1 MELATIIIVNWNGN
15 EVLKHCLKSLKRQ
28 TFQKFKVIIIDNG
41 SEDDSLISAKN
52 IYPTAKI
59 ISLPFNYGF
68 AAGNN
73 FGLKIVDTPYTALL
87 NNDTV
92 VEKNWLKA
100 LMSAL
105 ESTPL
110 AGFAASRMLFYE
122 QSCTIDRAGDSY
134 CRSGTA
140 FLRGRGFPADAY
152 RKREWVFGACA
163 GAALYRTSM
172 LKKIGFFDEDFFLLY
187 EDVDLSFRAQLRG
200 YKCLYVP
207 EAIVYHHG
215 SKSIGFDTETSIYY
229 SHRNLEW
236 VYFQNMPAKL
246 IFRSIA
252 NHVLYNFMAIIFF
265 ASKGHFTTI
274 IKAKIDAFRGIKKSL
289 KKRKTIQS
297 FKIVN
302 DDYLWH
308 LMEKENITDR
318 IKRRFKNIS
327 E

>member
-1 MELATIIIVNWNGN
+1 MNFASVIIVNWNGS
-15 EVLKHCLKSLKRQ
+15 EVLRNCLKSLKNQ
-28 TFQKFKVIIIDNG
+28 TFKKFEVIIIDNG
-41 SEDDSLISAKN
+41 SEDDSLNSAKE
-52 IYPTAKI
+52 IYPTAQLI
-59 ISLPFNYGF
+59 PLSNNYGF

-92 VEKNWLKA
+92 VDKNWLRT
-100 LMSAL
+100 LLFAL
-105 ESTPL
+105 ENSPR

-122 QSCTIDRAGDSY
+122 QPCTIDRAGDSY

-152 RKREWVFGACA
+152 NKREWVFGACA

-172 LKKIGFFDEDFFLLY
+172 LEEIGFFDEDFFLLY

-215 SKSIGFDTETSIYY
+215 SKSIGFDTDTSIYY

-236 VYFQNMPAKL
+236 VYFQNMPTKL
-246 IFRSIA
+246 LLRSLV
-252 NHVLYNFMAIIFF
+252 NHLIYNLFAILFF

-274 IKAKIDAFRGIKKSL
+274 FKAKIDAFRGIKKSL

-297 FKIVN
+297 SKIVD
-302 DDYLWH
+302 DDYLWQI
-308 LMEKENITDR
+308 MNKESITDR
-318 IKRRFKNIS
+318 IKRRFK
-327 E
+327 